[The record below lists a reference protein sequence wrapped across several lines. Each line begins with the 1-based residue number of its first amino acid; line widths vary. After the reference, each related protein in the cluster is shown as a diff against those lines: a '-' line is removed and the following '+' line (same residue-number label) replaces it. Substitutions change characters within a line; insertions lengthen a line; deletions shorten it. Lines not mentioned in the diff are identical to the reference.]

1 MSRNRVALVLSLIV
15 LVMLALAVMPAAV
28 AAPAC
33 DVEAKVPS
41 SARIFAK
48 TNIVSDWRE
57 YSSLAQ
63 APSVVLDSGISAE
76 LWQDRS
82 KDQSALIVEPGQD
95 FTMYTRYCFNGQ
107 GRLASVGLEIRTPLG
122 WGHRAQGYISGV
134 DFIETSSE
142 FFNLKNG
149 KALPMPL
156 GVVKVPRALQPVLYL
171 KQSELPF
178 ASLLAAAGK
187 TKKHSGGIE
196 PLPTQSIV
204 ETDGTPSGN

>member
-1 MSRNRVALVLSLIV
+1 
-15 LVMLALAVMPAAV
+15 MLALAFVPVAV
-28 AAPAC
+28 AAPVC
-33 DVEAKVPS
+33 DVQAKVPS

-57 YSSLAQ
+57 YPSLGQ
-63 APSVVLDSGISAE
+63 APSLVLDSGISAE

-82 KDQSALIVEPGQD
+82 KIQSAMIVEPGQD

-134 DFIETSSE
+134 DFIETSSQ
-142 FFNLKNG
+142 FFNLENG
-149 KALPMPL
+149 KVIPTPL

-171 KQSELPF
+171 KRSELPF
-178 ASLLAAAGK
+178 ASLLTVASK
-187 TKKHSGGIE
+187 TKKHGHGSAPI
-196 PLPTQSIV
+196 PTESV
-204 ETDGTPSGN
+204 VADAGAPAGD